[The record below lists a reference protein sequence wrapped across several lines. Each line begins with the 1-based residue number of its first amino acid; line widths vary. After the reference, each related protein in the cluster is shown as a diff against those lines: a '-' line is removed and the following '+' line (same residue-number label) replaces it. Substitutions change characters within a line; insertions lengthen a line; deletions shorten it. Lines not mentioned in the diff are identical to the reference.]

1 MNADRDSN
9 DAEFSALE
17 RQTRSNRAHQGDAR
31 RPRRQEES
39 GLMPAEVRATPAG
52 EADLPAGDERGREES
67 AMDRYVSGQVA
78 AFRELYR
85 ELAPRLF
92 RYILRQTRD
101 AALAEDLL
109 QQTMLQIHATRHRFV
124 AGSNVSPWAYSLA
137 RRVVINHSR
146 KKAESLVDPS
156 SFDDVASTAQST
168 DEFLDAS
175 RRSRAFEYALTMLPE
190 TQRVIVTLIKDDDS
204 SIRGIAEVL
213 GISVNAA
220 KLRRHRA
227 CLALRAAISA
237 KHGVEVAPLD
247 ESLLDA

>member
-1 MNADRDSN
+1 MS
-9 DAEFSALE
+9 AEA
-17 RQTRSNRAHQGDAR
+17 
-31 RPRRQEES
+31 
-39 GLMPAEVRATPAG
+39 RATPAG
-52 EADLPAGDERGREES
+52 EAGLPAGDGREREKS
-67 AMDRYVSGQVA
+67 AMDRYVSGQVT
-78 AFRELYR
+78 AFRELYE

-92 RYILRQTRD
+92 RYILRRTRD

-109 QQTMLQIHATRHRFV
+109 QQTMLQIHATRHRFA

-168 DEFLDAS
+168 DESLDAS
-175 RRSRAFEYALTMLPE
+175 RRSRALEYALTMLPE

-237 KHGVEVAPLD
+237 EHGVEVAPMD
-247 ESLLDA
+247 DSLLDA